1 VAKLALQRRKE
12 LIPLT
17 EFKYGVGVLAYL
29 AAAVVFPLSVL
40 ASGPSTLSVLSRI
53 VAPASLALGVVLLI
67 AFFIS
72 LSRTTSRPTV
82 SLLSSKQAALP
93 ELAALPART
102 GASAA
107 SSPALPLQSF
117 TNETD
122 VT

>member
-40 ASGPSTLSVLSRI
+40 ASGPRTLSVLSRI
-53 VAPASLALGVVLLI
+53 VVPASLALGVVFLI

-82 SLLSSKQAALP
+82 SLLSSKQVALP
-93 ELAALPART
+93 ELAAPPTSAGAAAR
-102 GASAA
+102 
-107 SSPALPLQSF
+107 SSPALPLQSL

>member
-1 VAKLALQRRKE
+1 MPDVTYHIVGDGGDRPYLELVAKE
-12 LIPLT
+12 SD
-17 EFKYGVGVLAYL
+17 V

-40 ASGPSTLSVLSRI
+40 ASGPRTLSVLSRI
-53 VAPASLALGVVLLI
+53 VVPASLALGVVFLI

-82 SLLSSKQAALP
+82 SLLSSKQVALP
-93 ELAALPART
+93 ELAAPPTSAGAAAR
-102 GASAA
+102 
-107 SSPALPLQSF
+107 SSPALPLQSL